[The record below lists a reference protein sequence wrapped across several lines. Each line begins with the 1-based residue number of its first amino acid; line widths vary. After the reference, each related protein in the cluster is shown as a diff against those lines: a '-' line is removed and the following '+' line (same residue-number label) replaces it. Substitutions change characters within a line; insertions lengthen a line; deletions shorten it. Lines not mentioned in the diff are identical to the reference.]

1 MNAQP
6 TLVGSASS
14 RSDLPP
20 LWRGI
25 RRAFLAAALL
35 LGLPGVCALAADSR
49 WTPPEAADDPV
60 VFRSVT
66 GSYADLRERVVLAIE
81 GRGLSP
87 GSVANIA
94 EMLDRTGRDLGIAG
108 RTFAAAEVIQFCSS
122 VLSREV
128 TAFDPRFVAYCP
140 YAITLYE
147 TAAEPG
153 RIWVGYRRTLPPREA
168 PPALRAALERAD
180 ALLEGIVREALE

>member
-1 MNAQP
+1 MNAWSVVLIP
-6 TLVGSASS
+6 A
-14 RSDLPP
+14 LPP
-20 LWRGI
+20 STLPTPGRGV
-25 RRAFLAAALL
+25 RTVLLVVALL
-35 LGLPGVCALAADSR
+35 LGLPGVGALAADSR
-49 WTPPEAADDPV
+49 WTPPEAAADPV
-60 VFRSVT
+60 VFRSVP

-87 GSVANIA
+87 GSAANIA
-94 EMLDRTGRDLGIAG
+94 EMLDRTGRDLGITE

-147 TAAEPG
+147 LAAEPG
-153 RIWVGYRRTLPPREA
+153 RVWVGYRRTLPPREA

-180 ALLEGIVREALE
+180 ALLESIVREALE